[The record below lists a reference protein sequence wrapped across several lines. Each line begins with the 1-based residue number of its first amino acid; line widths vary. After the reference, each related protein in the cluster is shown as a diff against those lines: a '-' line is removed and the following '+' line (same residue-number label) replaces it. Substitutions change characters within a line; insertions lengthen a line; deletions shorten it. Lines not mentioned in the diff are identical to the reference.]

1 MPSPKSLSKRKVS
14 PKNVLTKSRKNSNTT
29 PWLKNAMR
37 TLGQNSLEVFRD
49 ISPNIY
55 DVVETS
61 TKSAVSVAKEI
72 KSGNTTRSVTDS
84 INNNKFIKA
93 GKTAIKNSIEDL
105 KKGNFNNTER
115 EDQAMA
121 AYMGMDGD
129 DWDDF
134 GTFFDDWDAD
144 GGDDGTAVQ
153 INNFTDNSGTVAITD
168 EMRRG
173 SIAQLQGQKANIDS
187 MIAVSS
193 AHMLQQQEIS
203 NQILGKLDNI
213 TSSIG
218 ALIEFNNSVMQNY
231 IDSQMAY
238 MERMGGMVEEYTSG
252 GGNTGVDPQ
261 SVFRDA
267 NGGINTRN
275 YINLVKEQAQKTFK
289 NSMVGSLNDLVDEDM
304 LNTMVAN
311 PLQGVSKL
319 AIKAA
324 LPKVLKNSAKQLD
337 EAFAGFVP
345 TLLAKLATQ
354 GDVFSFNAKDSIMN
368 TFAKILGVRQ
378 GKESRFD
385 LSNRFTGKVARFDD
399 ITRHSITEII
409 PGYLRDSTAYLRD
422 IAKALGVNDKRS
434 RDTARVFDYQNGQYR
449 TMQNLKEEVM
459 TTIDQSGIEAINRTR
474 FGKKMRALGSFGT
487 LGDQAA
493 YDNALDELF
502 RRLEENGKFIDI
514 TNMSDGSDLDEILK
528 AGKYSPNMQN
538 RLRAALQEI
547 NADKSLALN
556 ANAAVMKAR
565 FARNNTIK
573 SMNEDPDRYGL
584 YSITDNREID
594 KQVADVVNKTIGTP
608 AESKKIGTVSS
619 ILSDVRYLLN
629 RGIDVRIAGHGSYGS
644 IDSFDTTASGTPRET
659 IIDRA
664 KNTINNAANQAKYR
678 FTGEETEYYDA
689 DGNYAEDPNKRPE
702 SVAKQR
708 ERMQK
713 ELINTDEEQTKYAKI
728 GTDFMHALVFGSG
741 REASSVLAKAASV
754 KFGDIGKKF
763 NEDFLEP
770 MKESVFGKRDERGYE
785 REGLLSGIQNK
796 FVDSYKEFVRQFN
809 GKGYVDSTG
818 KTVDPKGDDEQTV
831 VGNLKSMVHDVKD
844 SFMDYVFGKKDES
857 GKRQKAN
864 TLLGKVTG
872 AFDEG
877 LKGWKTAIF
886 GETDK
891 DGNPVDINMKD
902 ITDRIKSALPA
913 TITGGMMGAAGA
925 MSLGGSVLGTIVG
938 GPLTGAVIGSIG
950 GILSQS
956 DKFKNWLFG
965 DLGKDGERKDNG
977 FISKG
982 VQDFFKKN
990 KTEIVGGAALGALKQ
1005 VIFPNSAVGLLG
1017 HLVGGPLAGA
1027 ILGAGVGIVKKSD
1040 FFQEFLY
1047 GKEGS
1052 WHKGIIPMFNS
1063 IFKKKDSN
1071 GEDTGETSGLK
1082 IAGMTGIGAA
1092 GGALTGALVSS
1103 MGLIPACMTPMG
1115 PIGGAVVGVA
1125 AALKA
1130 SQKGIHSYLFG
1141 SDDKDKYGLKNI
1153 GVLQK
1158 FGNMLDVELFQPM
1171 KNGLANFIEDSRNFI
1186 IDKMLAPVE
1195 FAVEPMVAAF
1205 KNVADDIGNRIKSVT
1220 DSVGEYV
1227 RGKILDPIVESARKF
1242 IITPMKRTFGFFFKA
1257 FTGIAKS
1264 IISAPFTALSLL
1276 TNFNNAR
1283 DKRNSRRRVMEE
1295 NRNAMTGE
1303 GFLENLAI
1311 RFHYGDAYKKAGWKY
1326 SDMGEDEARQYDE
1339 RKQLYFEDRNK
1350 RRAEAKQNRI
1360 DRKNSEYNRQ
1370 MIARATGNKLTEDTE
1385 ENRRIAQQMLNDGR
1399 RNNMIRKW
1407 GKDIKWKGDRFY
1419 DDMSDP
1425 RNQKVDSSSLTNDK
1439 LTKNADDPKS
1449 DPQNRS
1455 LGYLIKI
1462 YDKLDSIGGKK
1473 KNHNQ
1478 NNNESIGTGFGFVD
1492 ADGNDID
1499 INQSIADF
1507 ASGKS
1512 GKNKKNNGPKPTE
1525 ESGNALLHLLVGAAS
1540 TAADVPGQIDAA
1552 KEVVDRK
1559 IRGLF
1564 SNIHIPFFAKGG
1576 TAKEDGVAI
1585 VGEEGPE
1592 LAYLKRGTKVI
1603 PNSKIDQ
1610 GESAE
1615 ASDAYEAAKKKGSY
1629 EEQQRRAKEEKKEK
1643 ETKEFQ
1649 DKLIE
1654 NTGQAKD
1661 DQKKHFSIWN
1671 SIFSKKGIITGMAIT
1686 GGLLL
1691 NKFLKKFLN
1700 IDIIGGLASTIATAF
1715 KTVLTDLGFG
1725 NKNGEDGDTL
1735 SERVDNNLQDMHD
1748 LVTTGDIADF
1758 IAPGGKLN
1766 HMSAAKAN
1774 ALVHL
1779 PQYGKLLAKTKI
1791 GKDLIG
1797 GTKAIGTLA
1806 NRAPR
1811 YIANSGIGKA
1821 IQNGVGY
1828 AKDFYNIHQ
1837 AGGIRNFAKEATSR
1851 LSSDFGGDT
1860 LSSAVNETAES
1871 WGIELAEKNTTK
1883 STATVTGLVS
1893 KAMSAISEKLS
1904 GVISKYGGK
1913 AGSKLVDLISKFT
1926 NFCKS
1931 KIGWI
1936 ADKLTKGA
1944 SKVAKVV
1951 PGLMVTLG
1959 ALDGATG
1966 AQRLFQTDEKPNFR
1980 MLAISTAIG
1989 ALKGTTVGSILD
2001 IINEL
2006 VNDVMGVDMFH
2017 ELAMFVY
2024 NLIANDE
2031 DYAKLESGIND
2042 FKSKYEENKNKE
2054 IQDSYETYCAVY
2066 GISQDQFTLE
2076 DYEAAIENGTA
2087 KATTTSY
2094 ADYNS
2099 EQHQTFTSKA
2109 YNAIKNSAVGSALG
2123 GAKKFIFGNK
2133 DVSYVDN
2140 ENRKWVEDKTNP
2152 GHYFVYDATTGEQ
2165 LGNSA
2170 IAGEYLPQDATKID
2184 NSTKNIVFRGFNAVK
2199 NGIGTAVGTVGH
2211 GIATGAKAVGRFG
2224 SNVAHGAINVG
2235 KTAVN
2240 GVGNIVKAAG
2250 SGIIDFGGY
2259 LADAFGAITS
2269 ANKQIEAD
2277 FNNLDMDLK
2286 DVMTSDLTSDMD
2298 AKNPLK
2304 PIVSGVLGVYRIPA
2318 VIALWVRGVGIK
2330 IGKSVGSIFK
2340 GIFDKFVNFEKDY
2353 FSAIPG
2359 LYKTACTGDVSAT
2372 INYSFADAED
2382 SDGNP
2387 VSGFVKGV
2395 AHLDKIFAVPISLFA
2410 AAGKGIVGIFAKLID
2425 GAKSI
2430 GSDVGSTATD
2440 LLPYVTSGD
2449 VEGLINYSPSET
2461 EDNPVSFA
2469 QTATAGVGKILLSPA
2484 TMTIGI
2490 GKKIATFVKD
2500 TASKI
2505 ADAGSTAVSS
2515 ISDLLPYVTSGDL
2528 KGLYNATATTDDG
2541 EPAGVVASVATGVGK
2556 ILLSSPTAIIGA
2568 GRSIAS
2574 GVAKIFNKA
2583 VDIKTATVD
2592 YVTEAMTYLDTSKD
2606 INGLDKIKFGG
2617 NDSDPVVSV
2626 IKPIIHG
2633 IVGTFVR
2640 VVRGVKDIGGTIAN
2654 LVGNGANWVKDKATG
2669 AAQAVGGFVSGI
2681 GSSVYSG
2688 ASKVFSWGRGGKG
2701 GNDVNLPYYSQ
2712 NDPRWKNM
2720 AYGDESM
2727 GDAGCGPDAFAM
2739 VASGLGGARGGVT
2752 PVDVAQY
2759 AESKGFRDDSGTNW
2773 NFVDSAARDYGLS
2786 SNRQQKPDSGFISS
2800 QLNQGHPIILSGQG
2814 GSGTPYTS
2822 GGHYVVATGKDSNGN
2837 VTVKDPRGPQ
2847 YSGKYPMKS
2856 VVNGANVAWGM
2867 SKGGRGNKRARFTV
2881 INGGRGSSVS
2891 PESVIMV
2898 AANELGYLEK
2908 KSNMNLDDKAGNS
2921 GHNNYTKYEQDV
2933 FGTNGNYWCASFVSW
2948 CFMQAAGGDKNL
2960 AKQILCGTLS
2970 RSCNE
2975 FMSAFKNAGR
2985 FSNTPS
2991 LGDVVFFSGSRQGGA
3006 NHVGIVVGFGTGTI
3020 ITIEGNT
3027 SGGTGVIDNG
3037 GCVMKKEY
3045 STSNGKI
3052 LGYGHPNFN
3061 AQSSFSGLDNSG
3073 ANAVDTSAYTTTS
3086 GGNSSGNSIINTL
3099 SSFFSQVASK
3109 SWDYITTGNY
3119 DNNWDFSDGSSSST
3133 SSSNGGLYVPTT
3145 TGASDVSVG
3154 DTEKAVYKYFTSK
3167 GFSPA
3172 ATYGIMGN
3180 IKQESGFNP
3189 AAIQSPSQNAAGL
3202 FQWENYKNKSNRWA
3216 MLNNIAHNK
3225 GKNWTDLNTQL
3236 DYALYEMQNDKS
3248 MWRKGAKSG
3257 LDNVTSLD
3265 QFMQMTDP
3273 GQAAIAFSNHF
3284 ERPGKPM
3291 NDVRVAA
3298 AKGYMNQFN
3307 NIASSGVDSNGNV
3320 VALDSSY
3327 GGRGGDDESIPFAN
3341 VTRNLPKRDK
3351 TTVIG
3356 TNINSKSLRYTGS
3369 TRGGRG
3375 DNYEKY
3381 FELIIKYLADITSNS
3396 ADANTKLEMLKNI
3409 KNISISKTSVN
3420 AGGRG
3425 GESKTIVVNKPS
3437 EQIATPA
3444 PSRTE
3449 SIARKLAAGF

>member
-1 MPSPKSLSKRKVS
+1 MPSPKSLSKRKVN

-61 TKSAVSVAKEI
+61 TKSAVSVAREI

-84 INNNKFIKA
+84 ISNNKFIKA

-252 GGNTGVDPQ
+252 GGNDGVDPQ

-275 YINLVKEQAQKTFK
+275 YINLVKEQAKKTFR

-337 EAFAGFVP
+337 EAVAGFIP
-345 TLLAKLATQ
+345 TLLAKFATQ
-354 GDVFSFNAKDSIMN
+354 GDVFSFNAKDSILN

-378 GKESRFD
+378 GKESKFD
-385 LSNRFTGKVARFDD
+385 LSNRFTGKVAHFDD
-399 ITRHSITEII
+399 ITRHSITEVI

-422 IAKALGVNDKRS
+422 IAKALGVNDKHS

-449 TMQNLKEEVM
+449 TMQNLKEDVM

-487 LGDQAA
+487 FGDQAA
-493 YDNALDELF
+493 YDNALDEFF

-514 TNMSDGSDLDEILK
+514 TNMSDGSDLDAILK

-547 NADKSLALN
+547 NTDKSLALN

-629 RGIDVRIAGHGSYGS
+629 RGIDVRIAGHGTYGS
-644 IDSFDTTASGTPRET
+644 IDSFDNTASGTPRNSV
-659 IIDRA
+659 IDRA
-664 KNTINNAANQAKYR
+664 RDTISNVANQAKYR

-708 ERMQK
+708 ERMQR
-713 ELINTDEEQTKYAKI
+713 EIINTDEEQTKYAKL

-770 MKESVFGKRDERGYE
+770 MKESVFGKKDERGYE
-785 REGLLSGIQNK
+785 RAGLLSGIQNK

-818 KTVDPKGDDEQTV
+818 KTVDPKGDNEQTV
-831 VGNLKSMVHDVKD
+831 VGNLKSMVHEVKD
-844 SFMDYVFGKKDES
+844 SFMDYVFGKKDEN

-877 LKGWKTAIF
+877 LKGWKAAIF

-965 DLGKDGERKDNG
+965 DLGEDGERKDNG

-1005 VIFPNSAVGLLG
+1005 AIFPNSAVGLLG

-1220 DSVGEYV
+1220 DSVGEYI

-1242 IITPMKRTFGFFFKA
+1242 IITPMRRISGFFFKA
-1257 FTGIAKS
+1257 FTGLAKS
-1264 IISAPFTALSLL
+1264 IIAAPFNALAVL

-1283 DKRNSRRRVMEE
+1283 DKRDSRRRVMQE
-1295 NRNAMTGE
+1295 NRDSLTGA
-1303 GFLENLAI
+1303 GFLDNLAI

-1326 SDMGEDEARQYDE
+1326 SKLGTEEAQQYDE
-1339 RKQLYFEDRNK
+1339 RRQLYEEDRKK
-1350 RRAEAKQNRI
+1350 RKAEAKQNRI
-1360 DRKNSEYNRQ
+1360 DRKNSEFNRQ
-1370 MIARATGNKLTEDTE
+1370 MIARATGNKLKEDTE

-1399 RNNMIRKW
+1399 RNNMVRKW
-1407 GKDIKWKGDRFY
+1407 GKTIKWKGDRFY
-1419 DDMSDP
+1419 DNMEDP
-1425 RNQKVDSSSLTNDK
+1425 RNQQVSSSSLSNDN
-1439 LTKNADDPKS
+1439 LAKNSNDPKADTAS
-1449 DPQNRS
+1449 RS
-1455 LGYLIKI
+1455 LGFLIKI
-1462 YDKLDSIGGKK
+1462 YDAVDRISGGHGYKGKEKGNGLIPKRQQIFGRLGSVQGNQEPEEEKKLKP
-1473 KNHNQ
+1473 
-1478 NNNESIGTGFGFVD
+1478 NEET
-1492 ADGNDID
+1492 
-1499 INQSIADF
+1499 
-1507 ASGKS
+1507 SG
-1512 GKNKKNNGPKPTE
+1512 
-1525 ESGNALLHLLVGAAS
+1525 AMLHLLTGAVSA
-1540 TAADVPGQIDAA
+1540 AADVPGQIDAA

-1559 IRGLF
+1559 IRGILG
-1564 SNIHIPFFAKGG
+1564 NIHIPFFAKGG
-1576 TAKEDGVAI
+1576 KTTEDTLAV
-1585 VGEEGPE
+1585 VGEKGPE
-1592 LAYLKRGTKVI
+1592 VVTLPGGTTINPNDRALHVI
-1603 PNSKIDQ
+1603 VDKFDNHAINTLENVSAVSRDYMPHDQ
-1610 GESAE
+1610 GESADAE
-1615 ASDAYEAAKKKGSY
+1615 AAYENAKKRGSY
-1629 EEQQRRAKEEKKEK
+1629 EEQKKRADEEKKDK

-1649 DKLIE
+1649 NKLLE
-1654 NTGQAKD
+1654 NTGEAKEN
-1661 DQKKHFSIWN
+1661 QKKHFSIWN
-1671 SIFSKKGIITGMAIT
+1671 TIFSKKGILTGLALVA
-1686 GGLLL
+1686 GNLL

-1700 IDIIGGLASTIATAF
+1700 IDIPGAIGSAVATA
-1715 KTVLTDLGFG
+1715 LGTAGKDFYDG
-1725 NKNGEDGDTL
+1725 LHERTDGDTTADRL
-1735 SERVDNNLQDMHD
+1735 NENIQEMGDAIKNVDPVDWVVPNGNLDHASGAKFNAI
-1748 LVTTGDIADF
+1748 LHS
-1758 IAPGGKLN
+1758 GKY
-1766 HMSAAKAN
+1766 AKMFASTN
-1774 ALVHL
+1774 
-1779 PQYGKLLAKTKI
+1779 I
-1791 GKDLIG
+1791 GKDVIG
-1797 GTKAIGTLA
+1797 GVKAVGTVT
-1806 NRAPR
+1806 NRIPQ
-1811 YIANSGIGKA
+1811 YIANSG
-1821 IQNGVGY
+1821 V
-1828 AKDFYNIHQ
+1828 AKTFKGAAATTKNAVALHK
-1837 AGGIRNFAKEATSR
+1837 AGGIGKFADAAKSKMATGATWSKASTEAASDMGVKLATS
-1851 LSSDFGGDT
+1851 G
-1860 LSSAVNETAES
+1860 E
-1871 WGIELAEKNTTK
+1871 K
-1883 STATVTGLVS
+1883 STATITG
-1893 KAMSAISEKLS
+1893 
-1904 GVISKYGGK
+1904 
-1913 AGSKLVDLISKFT
+1913 LISKSINAIVT
-1926 NFCKS
+1926 
-1931 KIGWI
+1931 
-1936 ADKLTKGA
+1936 KLTEFLAKHGING
-1944 SKVAKVV
+1944 SNKLVAFGEKVV
-1951 PGLMVTLG
+1951 GKLKGFGTKISRFFTAAAPVIDAAIIVLSGIN
-1959 ALDGATG
+1959 GATG
-1966 AQRLFQTDEKPNFR
+1966 AKRLFQIDADPDWK
-1980 MLAISTAIG
+1980 MIAISTVFG
-1989 ALKGTTVGSILD
+1989 AFKGTTVGSILD
-2001 IINEL
+2001 M
-2006 VNDVMGVDMFH
+2006 VNATTNDILGFDFFH
-2017 ELAMFVY
+2017 ELALLAY
-2024 NLIANDE
+2024 NLFSSKDE
-2031 DYAKLESGIND
+2031 YAKLTQNIDD
-2042 FKSKYEENKNKE
+2042 FKSRYNDNKE
-2054 IQDSYETYCAVY
+2054 KEIKDSYSTYCAVY
-2066 GISQDQFTLE
+2066 GIDPSTFSFE
-2076 DYEAAIENGTA
+2076 DYKKCIEDGTV

-2094 ADYNS
+2094 ADYNAK
-2099 EQHQTFTSKA
+2099 EHQTIGSKT
-2109 YNAIKNSAVGSALG
+2109 YNALKNSVVGKIAG
-2123 GAKKFIFGNK
+2123 KAKTFLFGEKN
-2133 DVSYVDN
+2133 VSYVDN
-2140 ENRKWVEDKTNP
+2140 QNRKWVEDKSNP
-2152 GHYFVYDATTGEQ
+2152 GHYLVYNATTGER
-2165 LGNSA
+2165 LGTTSMA
-2170 IAGEYLPQDATKID
+2170 SEYVPQDATKVD
-2184 NSTKNIVFRGFNAVK
+2184 
-2199 NGIGTAVGTVGH
+2199 
-2211 GIATGAKAVGRFG
+2211 
-2224 SNVAHGAINVG
+2224 
-2235 KTAVN
+2235 
-2240 GVGNIVKAAG
+2240 
-2250 SGIIDFGGY
+2250 
-2259 LADAFGAITS
+2259 TS
-2269 ANKQIEAD
+2269 K
-2277 FNNLDMDLK
+2277 K
-2286 DVMTSDLTSDMD
+2286 
-2298 AKNPLK
+2298 
-2304 PIVSGVLGVYRIPA
+2304 
-2318 VIALWVRGVGIK
+2318 
-2330 IGKSVGSIFK
+2330 
-2340 GIFDKFVNFEKDY
+2340 
-2353 FSAIPG
+2353 
-2359 LYKTACTGDVSAT
+2359 
-2372 INYSFADAED
+2372 
-2382 SDGNP
+2382 
-2387 VSGFVKGV
+2387 
-2395 AHLDKIFAVPISLFA
+2395 
-2410 AAGKGIVGIFAKLID
+2410 GIFAKGI
-2425 GAKSI
+2425 GAI
-2430 GSDVGSTATD
+2430 GR
-2440 LLPYVTSGD
+2440 
-2449 VEGLINYSPSET
+2449 
-2461 EDNPVSFA
+2461 
-2469 QTATAGVGKILLSPA
+2469 LLSPA
-2484 TMTIGI
+2484 KTTVDTYNQYTKDAVEMSA
-2490 GKKIATFVKD
+2490 IAKD
-2500 TASKI
+2500 
-2505 ADAGSTAVSS
+2505 
-2515 ISDLLPYVTSGDL
+2515 GDMEKL
-2528 KGLYNATATTDDG
+2528 ANYETDNVL
-2541 EPAGVVASVATGVGK
+2541 AK
-2556 ILLSSPTAIIGA
+2556 NILQYQALT
-2568 GRSIAS
+2568 
-2574 GVAKIFNKA
+2574 N
-2583 VDIKTATVD
+2583 KTATQTGKYITSTLDDGKRTDKNIQNFVKSAKKYADPSTNLNDFNKLTYGNSKD
-2592 YVTEAMTYLDTSKD
+2592 YPIDGLVGPMTKGIMNTYLQAVRS
-2606 INGLDKIKFGG
+2606 
-2617 NDSDPVVSV
+2617 
-2626 IKPIIHG
+2626 
-2633 IVGTFVR
+2633 VGTT
-2640 VVRGVKDIGGTIAN
+2640 GTAIAATYTTS
-2654 LVGNGANWVKDKATG
+2654 NGTRLTNTAHTTGYAAFANG
-2669 AAQAVGGFVSGI
+2669 
-2681 GSSVYSG
+2681 
-2688 ASKVFSWGRGGKG
+2688 GRGGDDG
-2701 GNDVNLPYYSQ
+2701 LPYFSQ
-2712 NDPRWKNM
+2712 NDPRWANM
-2720 AYGDESM
+2720 KYGDETMSQ
-2727 GDAGCGPDAFAM
+2727 AGCGPNAFAM
-2739 VASGLGGARGGVT
+2739 VANALGGARGGVT
-2752 PVDVAQY
+2752 PVDVAKY
-2759 AESKGFRDDSGTNW
+2759 AEEKGYRDETGTNW
-2773 NFVDSAARDYGLS
+2773 NFVDNASRDYGLNS
-2786 SNRQQKPDSGFISS
+2786 SKEANPDSGFVSS
-2800 QLNQGHPIILSGQG
+2800 QLNQGHPVILSGQG
-2814 GSGTPYTS
+2814 GAGTPYTT
-2822 GGHYVVATGKDSNGN
+2822 GGHYIVATGKDSDGN
-2837 VTVKDPRGPQ
+2837 VNIKDPRGPQ
-2847 YSGKYPMKS
+2847 YSGKYPMK
-2856 VVNGANVAWGM
+2856 VVTGGANMAWGI
-2867 SKGGRGNKRARFTV
+2867 SKGGRGNRKISNKVQNFKV
-2881 INGGRGSSVS
+2881 INGGRGSDPDMKNGFPFLLQGDARWGNTQYSSSGDTGQTIKSSGCGVTCMAMVLRS
-2891 PESVIMV
+2891 FNNDVTPIDTAQYALTNSFRTKNTGTSWDFFPSISKKYGLTCNNLGTSISKVRDALSKGYPVIASMKP
-2898 AANELGYLEK
+2898 GTFTQ
-2908 KSNMNLDDKAGNS
+2908 G
-2921 GHNNYTKYEQDV
+2921 GHFIV
-2933 FGTNGNYWCASFVSW
+2933 LVGTDQNGNVLVNDPAS
-2948 CFMQAAGGDKNL
+2948 AARSNASYAISVFSKEAKNFW
-2960 AKQILCGTLS
+2960 S
-2970 RSCNE
+2970 
-2975 FMSAFKNAGR
+2975 FSA
-2985 FSNTPS
+2985 
-2991 LGDVVFFSGSRQGGA
+2991 
-3006 NHVGIVVGFGTGTI
+3006 
-3020 ITIEGNT
+3020 
-3027 SGGTGVIDNG
+3027 
-3037 GCVMKKEY
+3037 
-3045 STSNGKI
+3045 NGKGSI
-3052 LGYGHPNFN
+3052 GE
-3061 AQSSFSGLDNSG
+3061 
-3073 ANAVDTSAYTTTS
+3073 TYTTTPI
-3086 GGNSSGNSIINTL
+3086 NLSSNGTTYSEVNVSEGSPMDFLSTL
-3099 SSFFSQVASK
+3099 GSFFSQVASK
-3109 SWDYITTGNY
+3109 SWSYIMTGTY
-3119 DNNWDFSDGSSSST
+3119 DKNWDFSGNSTNDSTGSSVYTPGT
-3133 SSSNGGLYVPTT
+3133 SGALNDIELGNNEVTT
-3145 TGASDVSVG
+3145 
-3154 DTEKAVYKYFTSK
+3154 YNYFKNK
-3167 GFSPA
+3167 GFSDA
-3172 ATYGIMGN
+3172 ATFGLMGN
-3180 IKQESGFNP
+3180 IKQESHFDP
-3189 AAIQSPSQNAAGL
+3189 TLLQYPSQRAAGL
-3202 FQWENYKNKSNRWA
+3202 FQWQDYKNKSERW
-3216 MLNNIAHNK
+3216 
-3225 GKNWTDLNTQL
+3225 KNLDNYAKSRGTAWTDLGTQL
-3236 DYALYEMQNDKS
+3236 DFANSEMNAGK
-3248 MWRKGAKSG
+3248 WRWEKGAKSG
-3257 LDNVTSLD
+3257 LDNVTSFD
-3265 QFMQMTDP
+3265 QYKQMGDAAS
-3273 GQAAIAFSNHF
+3273 AAIAFANHF
-3284 ERPGKPM
+3284 ERCADPGDSRRQQYALEYEQAFKNGVSVTDGANGTASVSKNSIKAPNGSFDM
-3291 NDVRVAA
+3291 LRDTILNKNSQKSAA
-3298 AKGYMNQFN
+3298 AAMQKNMLLAEHPELSALSVNNLTSPMGSAVMTAQNNAAQKIAAQVQTNESNYRKNVASQYGAFSNISIPTSTKVTGTAFN
-3307 NIASSGVDSNGNV
+3307 NLSK
-3320 VALDSSY
+3320 Y
-3327 GGRGGDDESIPFAN
+3327 GGGKGGDDESIPFAN

-3356 TNINSKSLRYTGS
+3356 TDINSKSSRYTGS

-3409 KNISISKTSVN
+3409 KNISINKTSVN

-3437 EQIATPA
+3437 EQISTPA